1 MKISV
6 IGSGAMGILIAMK
19 LNETE
24 KNVSLV
30 ATKET
35 AEEIKKRKMIIVE
48 GITEIQ
54 NEIKID
60 DGISNADWHILA
72 VKNYHLDDIIPELK
86 KYKSSILTCQNGL
99 NAIRKLSTEIDEQRV
114 VGMVTSVG
122 STVIERGHVR
132 HTGEGYT
139 KIGEINGE
147 KSERVLR
154 IVKKFNNAGIK
165 TEITENLEGEI
176 WLKSIVNSAIN
187 PVTAIANKKNGAL
200 IEGTLN
206 ERARKICEE
215 GMRVAEKCEISLP
228 ENPWKKTMEIITLT
242 SDNESSMLQDVK
254 KGRKTE
260 IDSINGEISR
270 LGKNKNIETPEN
282 DKIIEEMSVY
292 A

>member
-1 MKISV
+1 MKITV

-24 KNVSLV
+24 KNVSLI

-35 AEEIKKRKMIIVE
+35 AEEIKKRGTIIVE

-60 DGISNADWHILA
+60 DEISNADWHILA
-72 VKNYHLDDIIPELK
+72 VKNYHLDDIIPDLK

-99 NAIRKLSTEIDEQRV
+99 KAIRKLSTEIDEQRV

-187 PVTAIANKKNGAL
+187 PVTAIANRKNGAL
-200 IEGTLN
+200 IEGPLN

-215 GMRVAEKCEISLP
+215 GMRVAEKCEIILP

>member
-1 MKISV
+1 MKISI
-6 IGSGAMGILIAMK
+6 IGSGAMGTLIAMK
-19 LNETE
+19 LNEM
-24 KNVSLV
+24 KNDISLV
-30 ATKET
+30 ATRET
-35 AEEIKKRKMIIVE
+35 SEKIKKRGVVIVE
-48 GITEIQ
+48 GITEIK
-54 NEIKID
+54 NRIKIEEE
-60 DGISNADWHILA
+60 ISNADWHILA

-86 KYKSSILTCQNGL
+86 KYNSNILTCQNGL
-99 NAIRKLSTEIDEQRV
+99 KAIRKLSNEIDEKRV

-132 HTGEGYT
+132 HTGKGYT
-139 KIGEINGE
+139 KIGEMNGE
-147 KSERVLR
+147 VTERVLR
-154 IVKKFNNAGIK
+154 IIDKFNDAGIE

-187 PVTAIANKKNGAL
+187 PVTAISGEKNGVL
-200 IEGTLN
+200 IDGPLN
-206 ERARKICEE
+206 ERARRICEE
-215 GMRVAEKCEISLP
+215 GMMVAEKYEIELP

-242 SDNESSMLQDVK
+242 ADNESSMLQDIK

-260 IDSINGEISR
+260 IDAINGEISR

>member
-24 KNVSLV
+24 KNISLV
-30 ATKET
+30 ATRET
-35 AEEIKKRKMIIVE
+35 AEEIKKRGMIIVE

-60 DGISNADWHILA
+60 SKISNADWHILA

-99 NAIRKLSTEIDEQRV
+99 KAIRKLSTEINEKRV

-187 PVTAIANKKNGAL
+187 PVTAIANEKNGAL

-215 GMRVAEKCEISLP
+215 GKRVAERCEIILP

>member
-24 KNVSLV
+24 KNISLV
-30 ATKET
+30 ATRET
-35 AEEIKKRKMIIVE
+35 AEEIKKRGMIIVE

-60 DGISNADWHILA
+60 SKISNADWHILA

-99 NAIRKLSTEIDEQRV
+99 KAIRKLSTEIDEQRV

-122 STVIERGHVR
+122 STVIEKGHVR

-147 KSERVLR
+147 KSERILR

-200 IEGTLN
+200 IEGALN

-215 GMRVAEKCEISLP
+215 GKRVAERCEIILP

-282 DKIIEEMSVY
+282 DKIIIDEI
-292 A
+292 

>member
-1 MKISV
+1 MKISI
-6 IGSGAMGILIAMK
+6 IGSGAMGTLIAMK
-19 LNETE
+19 LNEM
-24 KNVSLV
+24 KNDISLV
-30 ATKET
+30 ATRET
-35 AEEIKKRKMIIVE
+35 SEKIKKRGVVIVE
-48 GITEIQ
+48 GITEIK
-54 NEIKID
+54 NRIKIEEE
-60 DGISNADWHILA
+60 ISNADWHILA

-86 KYKSSILTCQNGL
+86 KYNSNILTCQNGL
-99 NAIRKLSTEIDEQRV
+99 KAIRKLSNEIDEKRV

-132 HTGEGYT
+132 HTGKGYT
-139 KIGEINGE
+139 KIGEMNGE
-147 KSERVLR
+147 ITKRVLR
-154 IVKKFNNAGIK
+154 IIDKFNDAGIE

-187 PVTAIANKKNGAL
+187 PVTAITGEKNGVL
-200 IEGTLN
+200 IDGPLN
-206 ERARKICEE
+206 ERAKKICEE
-215 GMRVAEKCEISLP
+215 GMMVAEKYEIELP

-242 SDNESSMLQDVK
+242 ADNESSMLQDIK

-260 IDSINGEISR
+260 IDAINGEISR

>member
-1 MKISV
+1 MKISI

-24 KNVSLV
+24 NNISLV
-30 ATKET
+30 ATRET
-35 AEEIKKRKMIIVE
+35 AEKIERRGVVIVE
-48 GITEIQ
+48 GITEIE
-54 NEIKID
+54 NKIKID
-60 DGISNADWHILA
+60 EEIPNADWHILA
-72 VKNYHLDDIIPELK
+72 VKNYHLDNIIPELK
-86 KYKSSILTCQNGL
+86 KYKSNILTCQNGL
-99 NAIRKLSTEIDEQRV
+99 KAVRKLSTELDEERI

-122 STVIERGHVR
+122 STVIERGHVK

-139 KIGEINGE
+139 KIGEMNGK

-154 IVKKFNNAGIK
+154 IVEKFNNAGIK
-165 TEITENLEGEI
+165 TEITDNLKGEI
-176 WLKSIVNSAIN
+176 WLKGIVNSAIN
-187 PVTAIANKKNGAL
+187 PVTAIASKRNGAL
-200 IEGTLN
+200 IDGALN

-215 GMRVAEKCEISLP
+215 GMRVAEKYEIEMP

-260 IDSINGEISR
+260 IDAINGEIAR

-282 DKIIEEMSVY
+282 DKIIEEMLVY

>member
-24 KNVSLV
+24 KNVSLI

-35 AEEIKKRKMIIVE
+35 AEEIKKRGTIIVE

-60 DGISNADWHILA
+60 DEISNADWHILA

-86 KYKSSILTCQNGL
+86 KYKSNILTCQNGL
-99 NAIRKLSTEIDEQRV
+99 KAIRKLSTEIDEQRV

-200 IEGTLN
+200 IEGVLN

-215 GMRVAEKCEISLP
+215 GMKVAEKCEILLP

-270 LGKNKNIETPEN
+270 LGKNKNVETPEN